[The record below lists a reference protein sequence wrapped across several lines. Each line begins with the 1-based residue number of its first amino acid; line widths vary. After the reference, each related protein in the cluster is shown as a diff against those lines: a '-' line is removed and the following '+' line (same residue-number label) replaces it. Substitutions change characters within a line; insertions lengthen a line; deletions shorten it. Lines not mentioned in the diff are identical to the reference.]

1 MEENAKKKNRSFIS
15 PVIATAFALFAML
28 FGSGN
33 IVLPLGLGRELG
45 SMATYA
51 MIGFFL
57 TAVLV
62 PMLGIVAMA
71 LYDGNY
77 REFAHRIGKVPGEI
91 VIAICLALMGPLCII
106 PRCMTV
112 SHSALQWIFP
122 ELTLFAFTIV
132 MAVIIFLTT
141 IYKSGVVSLMSFV
154 LGPLKSIL
162 LSLVI
167 IKGIFVTQTV
177 LPCSYPWWQTLAK
190 GFSEGYGT
198 LDLLAVLILS
208 GLLLDNLRKNAAGQD
223 RSKKEMITLL
233 VKAGLIGS
241 LMLGVMYAGFV
252 YVSASQSGVAECITA
267 ERTKLLSILASI
279 VLGAGGG
286 ILASLTIAIACS
298 TTAIALTTVFADYL
312 NTELP
317 QTASTCC
324 SFLNRGSTRYVIC
337 LVVTLLIAV
346 FFANYGFE
354 GIQQFLYPIVSVL
367 YPALIVL
374 AFTNII
380 YKAWN
385 YDLGKLPFYATLVV
399 AFITQITR
407 FW

>member
-1 MEENAKKKNRSFIS
+1 MEENAKRKRSFVS
-15 PVIATAFALFAML
+15 PIIATAFALFAML

-51 MIGFFL
+51 MVGFFL

-91 VIAICLALMGPLCII
+91 VIAICLALMGPFCII

-122 ELTLFAFTIV
+122 QLSLFYFTLV
-132 MAVIIFLTT
+132 MAVIIFLATV
-141 IYKSGVVSLMSFV
+141 YKSGVVSLMSFV

-162 LSLVI
+162 LSFVI
-167 IKGIFVTQTV
+167 IKGIFVAQTV
-177 LPCSYPWWQTLAK
+177 LPCSYPWWQTLVK

-208 GLLLDNLRKNAAGQD
+208 GLLLDNLRKNPEGGD
-223 RSKKEMITLL
+223 RSKKEIITLL
-233 VKAGLIGS
+233 IKAGLIGS

-252 YVSASQSGVAECITA
+252 YVAASQSGLEQCITA

-298 TTAIALTTVFADYL
+298 TTAIALTAVFADYL

-317 QTASTCC
+317 QQTSTCC
-324 SFLNRGSTRYVIC
+324 SFLNHGSVRYVFC
-337 LVVTLLIAV
+337 LLATLCVAI

-354 GIQQFLYPIVSVL
+354 GIQNFLYPIVSVL

-374 AFTNII
+374 AFTNIM

-385 YDLGKLPFYATLVV
+385 FDLGKSPFYITLIV
-399 AFITQITR
+399 AFVTQFAR
-407 FW
+407 YW